1 MAPPAGNAEIDRLL
15 PLRSVDFLILLMLS
29 QGDRHGYGIMQDVE
43 LHTNGATRLEAG
55 SLYRTIRR
63 LTEERLM
70 VESARRPA
78 PDADDDRRRYYR
90 LTPLGRRV
98 VAAEAARLRH
108 LVRLAEAV
116 QLLAPEAAGEAGR

>member
-43 LHTNGATRLEAG
+43 LHTDGATRLEAG

-70 VESARRPA
+70 VESARR